1 MWVSASTS
9 SVVAGSRMPQT
20 TISAVENQVSDG
32 ANVGAT
38 GGAGGVGE
46 VGRVCARL
54 VCMRP
59 G

>member
-1 MWVSASTS
+1 
-9 SVVAGSRMPQT
+9 
-20 TISAVENQVSDG
+20 
-32 ANVGAT
+32 VGAT